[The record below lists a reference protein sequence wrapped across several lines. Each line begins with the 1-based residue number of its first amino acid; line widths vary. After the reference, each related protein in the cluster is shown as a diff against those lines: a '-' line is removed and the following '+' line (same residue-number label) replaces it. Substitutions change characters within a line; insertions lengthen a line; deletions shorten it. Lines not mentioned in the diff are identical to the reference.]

1 MKAFTASY
9 RLLYSEW
16 YIYRR
21 GWNDLT
27 HTHTHTQNLTYL
39 NWLRRKRGLFGRLA
53 EIECRDANPTLVQTL
68 CPAGHRGH
76 IACLQQRWAIW
87 DVGSLWKYARCCFRF
102 TNIFPK
108 KACMDFTL
116 AILGMIRWCWH
127 ELDVDC
133 WFLAMQPPWSR
144 SWDTV
149 RLKLVRC
156 STVAACG
163 IWLSN
168 VFRTSFK
175 DCRVLCCFSF

>member
-1 MKAFTASY
+1 MVHLSKRMERFDTSKTLHISIGCAGNVGFLADWR
-9 RLLYSEW
+9 RLNV
-16 YIYRR
+16 
-21 GWNDLT
+21 GMP
-27 HTHTHTQNLTYL
+27 TQR
-39 NWLRRKRGLFGRLA
+39 W
-53 EIECRDANPTLVQTL
+53 CRHSL
-68 CPAGHRGH
+68 CPVGHRGH

-102 TNIFPK
+102 ANTIFPK

-149 RLKLVRC
+149 KLKLVRC

-168 VFRTSFK
+168 VFRKSFK